1 MTILDAE
8 NIWQLLRLWMIEY
21 LNDFQMRFCLI
32 SLILVV
38 LVQAK
43 ASPVPLPDALPMP
56 YPVASPYA
64 KVIIL
69 AWFWLLHILETYF
82 IDY

>member
-8 NIWQLLRLWMIEY
+8 NIGQLLRLWMIEY

-38 LVQAK
+38 VAK
-43 ASPVPLPDALPMP
+43 ASPVPLPDAFPMP
-56 YPVASPYA
+56 FPVASPYA

-69 AWFWLLHILETYF
+69 ASFWLLHILETYF